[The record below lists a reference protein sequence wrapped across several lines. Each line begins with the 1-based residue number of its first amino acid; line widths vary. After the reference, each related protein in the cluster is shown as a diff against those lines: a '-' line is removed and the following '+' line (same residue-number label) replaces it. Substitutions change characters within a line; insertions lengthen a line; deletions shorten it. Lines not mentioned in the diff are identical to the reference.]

1 MCTRIEWVS
10 AGETYRGAMHID
22 LTADELNY
30 VRAALTLVIAEREE
44 LIETGRFAKEL
55 GEDSVVQPTRE
66 SAEYE
71 EQLGALLAKLSTVE
85 DSR

>member
-1 MCTRIEWVS
+1 
-10 AGETYRGAMHID
+10 MHID

-30 VRAALTLVIAEREE
+30 VRAALTLVIVERQE

-55 GEDSVVQPTRE
+55 GEDSVVQQTHE

-71 EQLGALLAKLSTVE
+71 EKLGALLAKLSTVE

>member
-1 MCTRIEWVS
+1 
-10 AGETYRGAMHID
+10 MHID
-22 LTADELNY
+22 LTSDELNY

-55 GEDSVVQPTRE
+55 GEDSVIPPTRE

-71 EQLGALLAKLSTVE
+71 EKLQELLGKLPTVE
-85 DSR
+85 QP

>member
-1 MCTRIEWVS
+1 
-10 AGETYRGAMHID
+10 MHID

-30 VRAALTLVIAEREE
+30 VRAALTLVIVEREE

-55 GEDSVVQPTRE
+55 GEDSVAQPTHE

-71 EQLGALLAKLSTVE
+71 EKLGALLAKLTSVE
-85 DSR
+85 DTR